1 MQPCQDASKHVGT
14 SHDLFST
21 LKDETHRTSYLG
33 PGHHILHISWRNGRW
48 TSRSCSDSCPIPTLC
63 NPIYERRT
71 DYNHLSVPIRL
82 IDQPGRSSV
91 RLWTLRRTRRSH
103 PHAIAGRRF
112 AIEWA
117 LPDCLR
123 PV

>member
-82 IDQPGRSSV
+82 IDQPGGPLSGCG
-91 RLWTLRRTRRSH
+91 H
-103 PHAIAGRRF
+103 CAGLGDPIRMPS
-112 AIEWA
+112 
-117 LPDCLR
+117 PDVYLL
-123 PV
+123 